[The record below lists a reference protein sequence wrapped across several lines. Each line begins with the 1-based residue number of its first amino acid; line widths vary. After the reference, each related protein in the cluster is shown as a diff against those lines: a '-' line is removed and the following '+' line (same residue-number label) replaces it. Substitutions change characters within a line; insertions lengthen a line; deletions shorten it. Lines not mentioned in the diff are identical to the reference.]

1 MITNICFVRHGRTNA
16 NDQMIIQGRIDNPL
30 NENGINDAHNVA
42 ILIKN
47 NNLKFDV
54 AVASPLSRAMNTAK
68 IILNDLNQ
76 NLDIITN
83 ELFIEREFGDAEG
96 KPINELN
103 YNKILNDDFLGM
115 ETKEEICSRSLKALN
130 FLIENY
136 KGKTILVVAHSH
148 FIKSLF
154 MQFLDTVKFNTTF
167 GHLSLSYQIFD
178 ENKNISSVFNT
189 KEIKF

>member
-30 NENGINDAHNVA
+30 NDNGINDAHKVA
-42 ILIKN
+42 ALIKN

-54 AVASPLSRAMNTAK
+54 AVSSPLSRAKKTAK
-68 IILNDLNQ
+68 IILDDLNQ

-96 KPINELN
+96 KPINEMN
-103 YNKILNDDFLGM
+103 YQKILNDDFVGM
-115 ETKEEICSRSLKALN
+115 ETKGEICQRSLSALN
-130 FLIENY
+130 FLLNNY

-154 MQFLDTVKFNTTF
+154 MQFLDNVKFNTTF

-178 ENKNISSVFNT
+178 ENDNISSVFNT

>member
-42 ILIKN
+42 TLIKN

-96 KPINELN
+96 KQINELN

>member
-54 AVASPLSRAMNTAK
+54 AVTSPLSRAMNTAK

-154 MQFLDTVKFNTTF
+154 MQFLDTIKFNTTF